1 MTRSI
6 VFLSDFGFRNE
17 WVGVC
22 HAVID
27 KFAPG
32 CSVVDLS
39 HGIPPMDVSA
49 GALLLLDSLPFIRH
63 DAIILAVVDPSVG
76 RDLDIAIEAEDG
88 RLLVGPDNGLLSP
101 AWHGAG
107 GVKSAVSI
115 TSSSILLEPVSP
127 SFHARDVLAP
137 AAAHLARGTPLA
149 DLGHAIEAETLAE
162 VQLAEP
168 LVEPG
173 KITCEVLDINRFG
186 NVQLNVR
193 SSQFAAA
200 GLDRA
205 DRILVETPVGGSA
218 VASTVATYADL
229 TSGEWGLMVDPRG
242 WLSVICGNPINAAQ
256 SLGVAGG
263 EVVWLSPDRGQGGQG
278 SRPDRLG
285 GLIST
290 RRLA

>member
-6 VFLSDFGFRNE
+6 VFLSDFGVRNE

-22 HAVID
+22 HSVID

-32 CSVVDLS
+32 CPIVDLS

-49 GALLLLDSLPFIRH
+49 GALLLVDSLPFIRH
-63 DAIILAVVDPSVG
+63 DAIVLAVVDPSVG

-101 AWHGAG
+101 AWHAAG

-115 TSSSILLEPVSP
+115 TSSSIVLEPVSP

-149 DLGHAIEAETLAE
+149 DLGHAIELETLAE

-173 KITCEVLDINRFG
+173 KITCAVLDIN
-186 NVQLNVR
+186 
-193 SSQFAAA
+193 
-200 GLDRA
+200 
-205 DRILVETPVGGSA
+205 
-218 VASTVATYADL
+218 
-229 TSGEWGLMVDPRG
+229 
-242 WLSVICGNPINAAQ
+242 
-256 SLGVAGG
+256 
-263 EVVWLSPDRGQGGQG
+263 
-278 SRPDRLG
+278 
-285 GLIST
+285 
-290 RRLA
+290 

>member
-27 KFAPG
+27 KLAPG
-32 CSVVDLS
+32 CPVVDLS
-39 HGIPPMDVSA
+39 HGVPPLDVSA
-49 GALLLLDSLPFIRH
+49 GALLLADSLPFIRH
-63 DAIILAVVDPSVG
+63 DAIVLAVVDPSVG
-76 RDLDIAIEAEDG
+76 RDRDIAVEDDDG
-88 RLLVGPDNGLLSP
+88 RIFVGPDNGLLSP
-101 AWHGAG
+101 AWHVAG
-107 GVKSAVSI
+107 GVRSAVSI
-115 TSSSILLEPVSP
+115 TSPSVLLEPVSA

-137 AAAHLARGTPLA
+137 AAAHLARGEPLA
-149 DLGHAIEAETLAE
+149 DLGPAIESDTLAE
-162 VQLAEP
+162 VRLAEP

-193 SSQFAAA
+193 SSQFVAS

-205 DRILVETPVGGSA
+205 ERILVETPVGGSA
-218 VASTVATYADL
+218 VASMVATYADL
-229 TSGEWGLMVDPRG
+229 SSGEWGLMVDPRG

-263 EVVWLSPDRGQGGQG
+263 EVVWLSPDRG
-278 SRPDRLG
+278 
-285 GLIST
+285 
-290 RRLA
+290 

>member
-1 MTRSI
+1 MLGGGAQMTRSI
-6 VFLSDFGFRNE
+6 VFMSDFGFRNE

-22 HAVID
+22 HSVID

-32 CSVVDLS
+32 CPIVDLS

-49 GALLLLDSLPFIRH
+49 GALLLVDSLPFIRH

-76 RDLDIAIEAEDG
+76 RDLDVAIEAEDG

-115 TSSSILLEPVSP
+115 TAASILLEPVSP

-137 AAAHLARGTPLA
+137 AAAHLARGVPLA
-149 DLGHAIEAETLAE
+149 DLGHAIEPETLAE

-193 SSQFAAA
+193 TSQFAAA

-205 DRILVETPVGGSA
+205 ERILVETPVGGSA
-218 VASTVATYADL
+218 VASIVATYADL

-263 EVVWLSPDRGQGGQG
+263 EVVWLSPDRG
-278 SRPDRLG
+278 
-285 GLIST
+285 
-290 RRLA
+290 